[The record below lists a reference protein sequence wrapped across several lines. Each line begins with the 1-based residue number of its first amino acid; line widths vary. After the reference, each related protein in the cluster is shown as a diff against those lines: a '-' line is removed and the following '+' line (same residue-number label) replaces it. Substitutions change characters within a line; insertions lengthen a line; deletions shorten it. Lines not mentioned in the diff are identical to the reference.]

1 MSMGLNVEQLAFR
14 QIGGSN
20 LIFNSIHA
28 VNDQKV
34 M

>member
-1 MSMGLNVEQLAFR
+1 MSMGSNGERLAFR
-14 QIGGSN
+14 QTGGSN

-28 VNDQKV
+28 MSDQKV